1 MRIRI
6 AVACLL
12 LGVGTAW
19 GQTAKSSKSDAEIK
33 QDIIRESIAGY
44 SGSCPCPYN
53 RDRAGR
59 SCGKRSAY
67 SRPGGASP
75 VCYDADVTPK
85 MVESYRAEHGDKQ
98 APVAQTKASSG
109 DRQRRK

>member
-1 MRIRI
+1 MKMRLAMI
-6 AVACLL
+6 CLL

-19 GQTAKSSKSDAEIK
+19 GQTAKSGKSDAEIK
-33 QDIIRESIAGY
+33 QEIIRESIAGY

-59 SCGKRSAY
+59 SCGRRSAY

-75 VCYDADVTPK
+75 VCYEDDVTTK
-85 MVESYRAEHGDKQ
+85 MVSSYRASHGEKQ
-98 APVAQTKASSG
+98 APATRTSNGKPSA
-109 DRQRRK
+109 RPER